1 MSRITKQIAED
12 VSKAMTV
19 EKVKEVELLKA
30 RFKAAVTRVALKR
43 VPNVVQGLFV
53 ETELKPYFNT
63 RNYFAL
69 KDQGFHLTGV
79 YADQDIPWHGGSNV
93 LELSQEEGTF
103 LWNFEKEYKTA
114 DLKVQELREEIE
126 VTLYH
131 TLRTYKKV
139 QDHFPEAFEHLP
151 KLSGVTALSINLDA
165 LRQKI
170 SK

>member
-12 VSKAMTV
+12 TAKAMTA
-19 EKVKEVELLKA
+19 EKVKEAELLKA

-43 VPNVVQGLFV
+43 VPEAIQALYRENEF
-53 ETELKPYFNT
+53 KPYLIS
-63 RNYFAL
+63 RNYFSL
-69 KDQGFHLTGV
+69 HGHGFSYRGV

-93 LELSQEEGTF
+93 LELSQEEGTA

-139 QDHFPEAFEHLP
+139 QDHFPEAFVHLP